1 MEGTMQD
8 TKENRPDIEGKKRA
22 YQQQMEAQF
31 KEWSAKVDVLKA
43 KAERAEARVKV
54 GYYDVIEQVRTKQQQ
69 LRQRL
74 DMLRNAGTG
83 AWEDLKGG
91 VEKAWTELKTA
102 FDRATGRM
110 K

>member
-1 MEGTMQD
+1 MEQPNKVPTE
-8 TKENRPDIEGKKRA
+8 TEGKKAA

-31 KEWSAKVDVLKA
+31 KEWSAKIDVLKA
-43 KAERAEARVKV
+43 KAEKAEAKAKV
-54 GYYDVIEQVRTKQQQ
+54 GYYEVIEQVRSRQDQ

-74 DMLRNAGTG
+74 EALKRGGTG

-91 VEKAWTELKTA
+91 VEKAWTELKSA
-102 FDRATGRM
+102 FDRASGRM